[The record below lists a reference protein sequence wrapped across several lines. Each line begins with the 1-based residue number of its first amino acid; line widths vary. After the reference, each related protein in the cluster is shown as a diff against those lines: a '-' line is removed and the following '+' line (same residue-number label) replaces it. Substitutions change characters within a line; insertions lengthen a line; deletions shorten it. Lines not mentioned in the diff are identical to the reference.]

1 MDKRQDSNAMNLT
14 ELQRDAL
21 VEAFNVGVGQAA
33 ASLANI
39 VNEEVKL
46 SVLTLQLIPRQ
57 GAMQQFSF
65 RNNDN
70 ICAVAQRFSGAFDAQ
85 GFLIFPEEKGLEI
98 VRRMVGD
105 TLSLKELTELEQEA
119 MSEIGNILL
128 NACVGTLA
136 NLFQRPLN
144 STLPTYH
151 LGTPEEV
158 LGMYIESGE
167 EAVLLLHIDLTL
179 EQHEIQGYVAF
190 LLSVDSIANL
200 ISEVDVFIA
209 RAMGQ
214 Q

>member
-1 MDKRQDSNAMNLT
+1 MELN

-21 VEAFNVGVGQAA
+21 VEAFNIGVGQAA
-33 ASLANI
+33 ASLASM

-46 SVLTLQLIPRQ
+46 SVLTLQLIPRHE
-57 GAMQQFSF
+57 AMQQFSF
-65 RNNDN
+65 RHSDK

-105 TLSLKELTELEQEA
+105 SLSLKELTELEQEA

-136 NLFQRPLN
+136 NLFRRPLN

-151 LGTPEEV
+151 LGTPDEV
-158 LGMYIESGE
+158 LGGQIQDND

-200 ISEVDVFIA
+200 VAEVDSYIA
-209 RAMGQ
+209 QAMGGR
-214 Q
+214 

>member
-1 MDKRQDSNAMNLT
+1 MELN

-21 VEAFNVGVGQAA
+21 VEAFNIGVGQAA
-33 ASLANI
+33 ASLASM

-46 SVLTLQLIPRQ
+46 SVLTLQLIPRHE
-57 GAMQQFSF
+57 AMQQFSF
-65 RNNDN
+65 RHSDK

-105 TLSLKELTELEQEA
+105 SLSLKELTELEQEA

-136 NLFQRPLN
+136 NLFRRPLN

-151 LGTPEEV
+151 LGTPDEV
-158 LGMYIESGE
+158 LGGQIQGND

-200 ISEVDVFIA
+200 VAEVDSYIA
-209 RAMGQ
+209 QAMGGR
-214 Q
+214 